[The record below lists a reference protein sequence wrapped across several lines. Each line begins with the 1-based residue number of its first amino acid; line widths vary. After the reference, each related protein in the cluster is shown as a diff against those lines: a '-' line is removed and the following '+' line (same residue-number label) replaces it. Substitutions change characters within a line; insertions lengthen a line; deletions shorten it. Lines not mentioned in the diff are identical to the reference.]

1 MKPNYVWSSI
11 GKLLMIIGCCM
22 LIPAIVGIFYREQEY
37 QVFLET
43 ALGTALVG
51 ALLYVAKKPPTTQ
64 RSRTSLR
71 DSYAIVAYGW
81 IVATVFGMLPY
92 LLTGTFDTV
101 TDAFFETM
109 SGLTTVGA
117 SVLDDIEGTAKCVL
131 LWRA

>member
-1 MKPNYVWSSI
+1 M
-11 GKLLMIIGCCM
+11 
-22 LIPAIVGIFYREQEY
+22 
-37 QVFLET
+37 
-43 ALGTALVG
+43 VG

-117 SVLDDIEGTAKCVL
+117 SVLDDIEGTAKCCL
-131 LWRA
+131 LYTSYSGIAGGHCAGNANHRNYGLR

>member
-51 ALLYVAKKPPTTQ
+51 ALLYVAKKPLATQ
-64 RSRTSLR
+64 N
-71 DSYAIVAYGW
+71 
-81 IVATVFGMLPY
+81 PE
-92 LLTGTFDTV
+92 LLC
-101 TDAFFETM
+101 
-109 SGLTTVGA
+109 
-117 SVLDDIEGTAKCVL
+117 GTAMPLWPMGGL
-131 LWRA
+131 LPLYLVCFPIC